1 MRFIHSQNTVKSP
14 KLLFFLGE
22 FGAGTNN
29 VKVFFEGGYN
39 TRASTQFDSVE
50 YTYSHSQWLFYEFV
64 SKITNKLVKQSLRVT
79 VYNAKYTNTY
89 GLMHYSVLLTYN

>member
-50 YTYSHSQWLFYEFV
+50 YTYSHSQ
-64 SKITNKLVKQSLRVT
+64 
-79 VYNAKYTNTY
+79 
-89 GLMHYSVLLTYN
+89 